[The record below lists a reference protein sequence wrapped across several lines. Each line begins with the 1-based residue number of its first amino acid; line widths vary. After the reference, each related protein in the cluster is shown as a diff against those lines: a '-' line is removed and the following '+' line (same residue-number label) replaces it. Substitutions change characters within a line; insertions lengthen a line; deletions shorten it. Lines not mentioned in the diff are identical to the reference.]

1 MSEPFSTA
9 LLLVIVSVLM
19 GLAVLLGR
27 TSNRFG
33 IPVMLAFLAV
43 GMLAGEDGPGGIHF
57 SDYHVSFRLGTMAL
71 VLILFDGGLSTPLGM
86 VRSGWRP
93 AATLATGGVL
103 AVAGLSCLAAR
114 LCGFPWG
121 EAALIGAVVS
131 CTDAAAVFAVL
142 RGQNLRLKRRVAR
155 SLELEAGLND
165 PMAVALTL
173 ALTEALIPGKGFSL
187 AHLLLVPLEF
197 VIGAAVGWL
206 VGRAGLWL
214 LRNVPL
220 PAGSLYPVLTL
231 ALAGLSFGLPTLAHG
246 SGFLGVYVAA
256 LVLGNG
262 ELPHR
267 GNLLRVHGALAWIAQ
282 VGMFLLLGLLIT
294 PTRLVPVALPAA
306 GVALLLAFVT
316 RPAAVALCLAPFGYS
331 LRETLYM
338 GWVGLRGAMPIVLAT
353 IPVMAG
359 VPGSETLFHV
369 IFFIVVV
376 GGILPGSTIRW
387 ATQILGMGARQR
399 QPPPMSLELS
409 GAKAMGWEIES
420 VVADAAFPHLG
431 RRLDELVLPPRV
443 WIVALIR
450 KDDFIQ
456 PRPDLTV
463 LTGDQVFFAWNRK
476 SNSNMAE
483 WLKGGCMEDPSE

>member
-1 MSEPFSTA
+1 MSEPLSTA
-9 LLLVIVSVLM
+9 LLLVTVSVLM

-33 IPVMLAFLAV
+33 VPVMLAFLAV

-57 SDYHVSFRLGTMAL
+57 SDYHTSFRLGTMAL
-71 VLILFDGGLSTPLGM
+71 VLILFDGGLSTPLGQ
-86 VRSGWRP
+86 VRSGWKP
-93 AATLATGGVL
+93 AAALATAGVL

-121 EAALIGAVVS
+121 ESALLGAVVS

-142 RGQNLRLKRRVAR
+142 RGQNLRLKRRVAL

-173 ALTEALIPGKGFSL
+173 ALTEALIPGRGFSL

-197 VIGAAVGWL
+197 AIGAAIGWL
-206 VGRAGLWL
+206 VGKGGLWL

-246 SGFLGVYVAA
+246 SGFLGVFVAA

-267 GNLLRVHGALAWIAQ
+267 ANLLRVHGALAWIAQ

-294 PTRLVPVALPAA
+294 PTRLLPVALPAA
-306 GVALLLAFVT
+306 GVALLLAVVT
-316 RPAAVALCLAPFGYS
+316 RPVAVALCLAPFGYS

-376 GGILPGSTIRW
+376 GGFLPGSTLRW
-387 ATQILGMGARQR
+387 ATRVLGMGARQR
-399 QPPPMSLELS
+399 PVPPVSLEL
-409 GAKAMGWEIES
+409 GGTLGMDWEIQG
-420 VVADAAFPHLG
+420 VLADAAFPALG
-431 RRLDELVLPPRV
+431 RRLDELGLPPGTWV
-443 WIVALIR
+443 VALARGSAFLQPEPELTIR
-450 KDDFIQ
+450 S
-456 PRPDLTV
+456 
-463 LTGDQVFFAWNRK
+463 GDQLFLALKPGSRPAV
-476 SNSNMAE
+476 E
-483 WLKGGCMEDPSE
+483 GWLLEEKL